1 VKEIGLANE
10 ALLLQ
15 HCSQWISSAVYWSMT
30 SDCACAVFSV
40 FVSSCVQLPYILLV
54 AHYKPLGR
62 NGDWKVPKV
71 VYVLHV
77 IEALLLCVFPQLFE
91 TFTAEH

>member
-40 FVSSCVQLPYILLV
+40 FVSSCVQLPYIVLV
-54 AHYKPLGR
+54 AHYKLLRSSCNWPVL
-62 NGDWKVPKV
+62 KMVC
-71 VYVLHV
+71 VLHV
-77 IEALLLCVFPQLFE
+77 VPALLLCL
-91 TFTAEH
+91 AYYYCIYSH